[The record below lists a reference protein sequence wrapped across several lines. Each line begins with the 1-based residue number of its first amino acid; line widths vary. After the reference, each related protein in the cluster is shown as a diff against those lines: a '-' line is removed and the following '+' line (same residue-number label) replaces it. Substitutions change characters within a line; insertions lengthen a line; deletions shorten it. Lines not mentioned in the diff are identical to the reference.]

1 MVANYGARQYNGTNT
16 EKKKGEG
23 KMRKSQKKK
32 KKIMLKPVKI
42 QKEKEIK
49 KHEQKDGEK
58 NHTPEKTR
66 KNTKTVRTK
75 PGMEQAVVKVC
86 AGEEVIQK
94 AT

>member
-42 QKEKEIK
+42 
-49 KHEQKDGEK
+49 
-58 NHTPEKTR
+58 
-66 KNTKTVRTK
+66 
-75 PGMEQAVVKVC
+75 
-86 AGEEVIQK
+86 
-94 AT
+94 